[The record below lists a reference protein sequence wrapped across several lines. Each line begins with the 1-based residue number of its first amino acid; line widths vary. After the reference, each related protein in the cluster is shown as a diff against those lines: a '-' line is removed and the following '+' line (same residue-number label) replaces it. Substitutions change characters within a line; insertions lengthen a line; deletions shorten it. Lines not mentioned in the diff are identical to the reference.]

1 MSISK
6 PLANIGRE
14 FSKVSISF
22 YLYYQCIT
30 RLSSPPRPKSW
41 RCSTQLCKKIW
52 SMPYKMCLWT
62 SFSRVLTLPQRL
74 PYCHLYVYQGSQHS
88 FSSRELGCLHFA
100 LKAVEKLEK
109 PWDLAELL
117 SEDAALSVLFPRLF
131 PAPLLPSSIF
141 FSLFFP
147 SPFFTLQGKLPA
159 NSIWSI
165 VKSYDSKDLS
175 VCTGKPVEIKTSELW
190 PGIWNDHQAISA

>member
-1 MSISK
+1 MPISK

-14 FSKVSISF
+14 FSKVLISF

-30 RLSSPPRPKSW
+30 SLSSPPRQKYW
-41 RCSTQLCKKIW
+41 RCSTQPCKKIC
-52 SMPYKMCLWT
+52 SMPYKMYLRT
-62 SFSRVLTLPQRL
+62 SFSGVLTLPQRL
-74 PYCHLYVYQGSQHS
+74 SYCHLICQGLQHN
-88 FSSRELGCLHFA
+88 FSSCELGCLHLA

-117 SEDAALSVLFPRLF
+117 SEDAALSVLLPRPFPS
-131 PAPLLPSSIF
+131 PLLPSYIC

-159 NSIWSI
+159 NSVWSI
-165 VKSYDSKDLS
+165 VKSYDRKDLS
-175 VCTGKPVEIKTSELW
+175 VSAGKPIEINTSELW
-190 PGIWNDHQAISA
+190 PGIWNNNQAIST